1 MKGWYKHP
9 KLNTRGDR

>member
-1 MKGWYKHP
+1 MKGWYKDP